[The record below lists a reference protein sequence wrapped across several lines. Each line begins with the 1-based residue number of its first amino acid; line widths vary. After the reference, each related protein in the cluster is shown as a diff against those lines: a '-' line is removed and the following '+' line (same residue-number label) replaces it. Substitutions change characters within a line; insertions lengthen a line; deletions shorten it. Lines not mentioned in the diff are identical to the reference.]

1 MFSLDAKII
10 TIRIYYKLNNFRLV
24 EEFTKISKSTIC
36 RWVNSKNNVKIENDK
51 NPNKQNIIKVIKEV
65 LIYNPLFT
73 IKEIQKFLNFEYSY
87 DLIRNIMKN
96 ELKMTFKKTKW
107 QQYTNL
113 EKLKEQTNNFCS
125 EFKKKYNSKKIIASI
140 DEVGFSSRMYPL
152 FSWSTKG
159 KKIHNKI
166 KLDTKNMKNTSVCSC
181 ITNEGNI
188 TYDTNSSSYNKNSFL
203 SFMKK
208 LDLPIN
214 TIILIDNV
222 RFHHSKEVKS
232 YAKTKNWDLLYIPP
246 YSPWF
251 NPIENIFSMVKNKY
265 RKCKDIDTSFKIVE
279 NKNIINCFTSTIKNI
294 INDKY
299 LL

>member
-1 MFSLDAKII
+1 
-10 TIRIYYKLNNFRLV
+10 
-24 EEFTKISKSTIC
+24 
-36 RWVNSKNNVKIENDK
+36 
-51 NPNKQNIIKVIKEV
+51 
-65 LIYNPLFT
+65 
-73 IKEIQKFLNFEYSY
+73 
-87 DLIRNIMKN
+87 
-96 ELKMTFKKTKW
+96 
-107 QQYTNL
+107 
-113 EKLKEQTNNFCS
+113 
-125 EFKKKYNSKKIIASI
+125 
-140 DEVGFSSRMYPL
+140 
-152 FSWSTKG
+152 
-159 KKIHNKI
+159 
-166 KLDTKNMKNTSVCSC
+166 
-181 ITNEGNI
+181 
-188 TYDTNSSSYNKNSFL
+188 
-203 SFMKK
+203 MKK

-222 RFHHSKEVKS
+222 RFHHSKEIKS